1 MATAVAIR
9 PAWWGPGL
17 VIPLESPAFAG
28 ADFPAGAEGV
38 AVDVL
43 LKIAASGEPAG
54 MPRSSGDLKKQKH
67 NAKSISCA

>member
-1 MATAVAIR
+1 MMATAVAIR

-17 VIPLESPAFAG
+17 VIPLESPAFVG

-38 AVDVL
+38 AVEALL

-54 MPRSSGDLKKQKH
+54 MPRSSGDFKKTKAQCKV
-67 NAKSISCA
+67 N